1 MDDGGSQIVAGLILL
16 TIFLVLEF
24 ILTAFLSALDTVSE
38 SDIKEKDGTKA
49 EWLLKIRDNPKSM
62 INTFHVTIVFFAA
75 FLGCFA
81 AYGAAEFWRGE
92 LHIPVLICEL
102 AIAVF
107 LFVVLGIQ
115 FPRALG
121 TYKGKEILFRLA
133 VPAKVLLFLFY
144 PIAAFIQGCVY
155 LLALPFGVNTK
166 EMPEDVTEEEI
177 ISMVNEGHEQG
188 VLEANEA
195 EMITNIVEFRDK
207 EAQDVMTHRTNIVGV
222 DGKIN
227 LKSAIQFMLDA
238 TNSRFPVYEEG
249 MDNITGIIHLKDA
262 MRCHTAGNYDEWLI
276 KDIPGLIRQAV
287 FIPKTRKINLLFKN
301 MQSKKLQMVIV
312 ADEYGQTAGL
322 VALEDILEE
331 IVGNI
336 QDEYDEDVVYI
347 EEQADGSFLADGMT
361 PLEELEDRL
370 GITFKLEEDIGTLN
384 GYLVSKLD
392 KIPAEDE
399 KSVIEDMGYSF
410 QILSVARKKIQRARI
425 RKLLENTA
433 PAVPEEK

>member
-195 EMITNIVEFRDK
+195 EMITNIVEFGDK

-238 TNSRFPVYEEG
+238 TNSRFLVYEEG

>member
-144 PIAAFIQGCVY
+144 
-155 LLALPFGVNTK
+155 LLLS
-166 EMPEDVTEEEI
+166 I
-177 ISMVNEGHEQG
+177 IG
-188 VLEANEA
+188 
-195 EMITNIVEFRDK
+195 
-207 EAQDVMTHRTNIVGV
+207 
-222 DGKIN
+222 
-227 LKSAIQFMLDA
+227 
-238 TNSRFPVYEEG
+238 
-249 MDNITGIIHLKDA
+249 
-262 MRCHTAGNYDEWLI
+262 
-276 KDIPGLIRQAV
+276 
-287 FIPKTRKINLLFKN
+287 
-301 MQSKKLQMVIV
+301 
-312 ADEYGQTAGL
+312 
-322 VALEDILEE
+322 
-331 IVGNI
+331 
-336 QDEYDEDVVYI
+336 
-347 EEQADGSFLADGMT
+347 
-361 PLEELEDRL
+361 
-370 GITFKLEEDIGTLN
+370 
-384 GYLVSKLD
+384 
-392 KIPAEDE
+392 
-399 KSVIEDMGYSF
+399 
-410 QILSVARKKIQRARI
+410 
-425 RKLLENTA
+425 
-433 PAVPEEK
+433 

>member
-195 EMITNIVEFRDK
+195 EMITNIVEFGDK

-276 KDIPGLIRQAV
+276 IDIPGLIRHAG
-287 FIPKTRKINLLFKN
+287 FIPRTRTINLLCKN

-410 QILSVARKKIQRARI
+410 QILSVARKKIQRARL
-425 RKLLENTA
+425 RKLLGNTA

>member
-195 EMITNIVEFRDK
+195 EMITNIVEFGDK

-425 RKLLENTA
+425 RKLLGNTA

>member
-195 EMITNIVEFRDK
+195 EMITNIVEFGDK
-207 EAQDVMTHRTNIVGV
+207 EAQDVMTHRTKIVGV

>member
-1 MDDGGSQIVAGLILL
+1 M
-16 TIFLVLEF
+16 
-24 ILTAFLSALDTVSE
+24 
-38 SDIKEKDGTKA
+38 
-49 EWLLKIRDNPKSM
+49 
-62 INTFHVTIVFFAA
+62 
-75 FLGCFA
+75 
-81 AYGAAEFWRGE
+81 
-92 LHIPVLICEL
+92 
-102 AIAVF
+102 
-107 LFVVLGIQ
+107 LFRSLGIQ

-195 EMITNIVEFRDK
+195 EMITNIVEFGDK

>member
-195 EMITNIVEFRDK
+195 EMITNIVEFGDK

-276 KDIPGLIRQAV
+276 KDLPGLIRQAV

>member
-115 FPRALG
+115 FHRALG
-121 TYKGKEILFRLA
+121 TSKGKEILFRLA

-195 EMITNIVEFRDK
+195 EMITNIVEFGDK

>member
-195 EMITNIVEFRDK
+195 EMITNIVEFGDK

>member
-195 EMITNIVEFRDK
+195 EMITNIVEFGDK

-322 VALEDILEE
+322 VALDDILEE

-347 EEQADGSFLADGMT
+347 EEQADGSFLAGGMT

>member
-195 EMITNIVEFRDK
+195 EMITNIVEFGDK

-425 RKLLENTA
+425 WKLLENTA

>member
-155 LLALPFGVNTK
+155 LLELPFGVNTK

-195 EMITNIVEFRDK
+195 EMITNIVEFGDK

>member
-1 MDDGGSQIVAGLILL
+1 MEDGGSQIVAGLILL

-195 EMITNIVEFRDK
+195 EMITNIVEFGDK

-425 RKLLENTA
+425 RKLLGNTA

>member
-121 TYKGKEILFRLA
+121 TYKGREILFRLA

-195 EMITNIVEFRDK
+195 EMITNIVEFGDK

-392 KIPAEDE
+392 KIPSEDE